1 MAEEDLQGKYL
12 QEITRGEIFKNLF
25 IIPTFTPILSNINFR
40 SEYKYTTNKFRE
52 KIHNNQNIK
61 KDNKPKLKLS
71 YSNIKTKIRN
81 LTALKTSLTNLGI
94 DWKEGPRA
102 VRGYQGQ
109 TVTAEVVVEQA
120 NNYDIGFSWN
130 GQEYELV
137 ADLQYWQQ
145 PLTVDGFLKQVT
157 KGYALETILQESAKQ
172 GFQVAEQTNNQDGSI
187 RLVVQRWSA

>member
-1 MAEEDLQGKYL
+1 MSH
-12 QEITRGEIFKNLF
+12 F
-25 IIPTFTPILSNINFR
+25 
-40 SEYKYTTNKFRE
+40 
-52 KIHNNQNIK
+52 
-61 KDNKPKLKLS
+61 
-71 YSNIKTKIRN
+71 SNIKTKIRN

-94 DWKEGPRA
+94 DWKEGPRT

-109 TVTAEVVVEQA
+109 TLTAEVVVEQA

-187 RLVVQRWSA
+187 RLVVQRLSA